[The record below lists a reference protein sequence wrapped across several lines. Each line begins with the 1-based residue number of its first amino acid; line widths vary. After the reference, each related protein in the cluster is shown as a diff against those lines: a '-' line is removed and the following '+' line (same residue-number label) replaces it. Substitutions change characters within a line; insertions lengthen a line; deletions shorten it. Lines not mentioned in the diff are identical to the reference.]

1 MFKVRP
7 KDNVVL
13 ESCLGCFQ
21 IPIRNPG
28 DKPFKP
34 IHIGNNCLKTTRLMR
49 AAELARAAKMAAF
62 PVKAPRE
69 ALTGKAA
76 FQAAGYRRR
85 GARRTGG
92 YWHGERGEP
101 VGAHRGANG
110 QDAREPQC
118 PTRGAICVPRMGQ
131 YASHAWD
138 WSSPSGEAGREARDA
153 ADAWLSRGDRPFNPR
168 FST

>member
-21 IPIRNPG
+21 IPIREIRG
-28 DKPFKP
+28 DRPFKP

-69 ALTGKAA
+69 A
-76 FQAAGYRRR
+76 AAGNAGVGGAGAGGGGG

-92 YWHGERGEP
+92 YWRGE
-101 VGAHRGANG
+101 
-110 QDAREPQC
+110 
-118 PTRGAICVPRMGQ
+118 
-131 YASHAWD
+131 
-138 WSSPSGEAGREARDA
+138 
-153 ADAWLSRGDRPFNPR
+153 
-168 FST
+168 